1 MINQNDIFTA
11 LQNGEDPQVLAN
23 SFADALNAAI
33 KQKAEA
39 DAKAAEEAKAKQKI
53 ESIRQEKLDFAASI
67 IEDIMDFLE
76 EFYPDVYDE
85 DMRKAATEHPEM
97 LVNAFDQAE
106 AEIKRMKPLF
116 NELDRLISAL
126 DNDGDGDKNMK
137 PTPRPVRSA
146 NPIEDFLKMN
156 GLKN

>member
-39 DAKAAEEAKAKQKI
+39 DAELKAKKA
-53 ESIRQEKLDFAASI
+53 ENARQEKLDFAASI

-85 DMRKAATEHPEM
+85 DMREAATSHPEM
-97 LVNAFDQAE
+97 LVDAFDQAE
-106 AEIKRMKPLF
+106 AEVKRMKPLF
-116 NELDRLISAL
+116 NELERLISAL
-126 DNDGDGDKNMK
+126 DSDGDKDMK
-137 PTPRPVRSA
+137 PTPRPVRST

>member
-11 LQNGEDPQVLAN
+11 LQNGEDPEVIAN
-23 SFADALNAAI
+23 SFTDALNAAI

-39 DAKAAEEAKAKQKI
+39 DAKAAEEAKAKQKA
-53 ESIRQEKLDFAASI
+53 ENTRQEKLDFAVSL

-85 DMRKAATEHPEM
+85 DMRNAATSHPEV
-97 LVNAFDQAE
+97 LVDAFDQAE
-106 AEIKRMKPLF
+106 AEVKRMKPLF
-116 NELDRLISAL
+116 DELERLAKAL
-126 DNDGDGDKNMK
+126 DEDKDLK
-137 PTPRPVRSA
+137 PTPTR

>member
-11 LQNGEDPQVLAN
+11 LQNGEDPEVIAN
-23 SFADALNAAI
+23 SFTDALNAAI

-39 DAKAAEEAKAKQKI
+39 DAKAAEAAKAKQKA
-53 ESIRQEKLDFAASI
+53 ENARQEKLDFAASI

-85 DMRKAATEHPEM
+85 DMREAATSHPEL

-106 AEIKRMKPLF
+106 AEVKRMKPLF
-116 NELDRLISAL
+116 DELERLAKAL
-126 DNDGDGDKNMK
+126 DSDDDKDMK
-137 PTPRPVRSA
+137 PTPRP

>member
-11 LQNGEDPQVLAN
+11 LQNGEDPEAIAN
-23 SFADALNAAI
+23 SFTDALNAAI

-39 DAKAAEEAKAKQKI
+39 DAELKAKKA
-53 ESIRQEKLDFAASI
+53 ENTRQEKLDFAASL

-85 DMRKAATEHPEM
+85 DMRNAATEHPEM
-97 LVNAFDQAE
+97 LVDAFDQAE
-106 AEIKRMKPLF
+106 AEVKRMKPLF
-116 NELDRLISAL
+116 NELERLISAL
-126 DNDGDGDKNMK
+126 DNDSDGDKNVK
-137 PTPRPVRSA
+137 PTSIPTPAR

>member
-1 MINQNDIFTA
+1 MVNQNDIFTA
-11 LQNGEDPQVLAN
+11 LQNGEDPEAIAN
-23 SFADALNAAI
+23 SFTDALNAAI

-39 DAKAAEEAKAKQKI
+39 DAKAAEAAKAKQKA
-53 ESIRQEKLDFAASI
+53 ENARQEKLDFAASI

-85 DMRKAATEHPEM
+85 DMREAATSHPEL

-106 AEIKRMKPLF
+106 AEVKRMKPLF
-116 NELDRLISAL
+116 DELERLAKAL
-126 DNDGDGDKNMK
+126 DEDKDLK
-137 PTPRPVRSA
+137 PTPTR

>member
-11 LQNGEDPQVLAN
+11 LQNGEDPEAIAN
-23 SFADALNAAI
+23 KFTDALNAAI

-39 DAKAAEEAKAKQKI
+39 DAKAAEEAKAKQKA
-53 ESIRQEKLDFAASI
+53 ENARQEKLDFAASI

-76 EFYPDVYDE
+76 EFYPDIYDE
-85 DMRKAATEHPEM
+85 DMREAATSHPEM
-97 LVNAFDQAE
+97 LVDAFDHAE
-106 AEIKRMKPLF
+106 AEVKRMKPMF
-116 NELDRLISAL
+116 DELERLISAL
-126 DNDGDGDKNMK
+126 DSDGDKDMK
-137 PTPRPVRSA
+137 PTPTR

>member
-23 SFADALNAAI
+23 SFTDALNAAI

-39 DAKAAEEAKAKQKI
+39 DAKAAEAAKAKQKAANA
-53 ESIRQEKLDFAASI
+53 RQEKLDFAASL

-76 EFYPDVYDE
+76 EFYPDIYDE
-85 DMRKAATEHPEM
+85 DMRNAATNHPEF
-97 LVNAFDQAE
+97 LVDAFDNTE
-106 AEIKRMKPLF
+106 VEVKRMKPMF
-116 NELDRLISAL
+116 DELDRLISTL
-126 DNDGDGDKNMK
+126 DSDGDKDMK

>member
-1 MINQNDIFTA
+1 MVNQNDIFTA
-11 LQNGEDPQVLAN
+11 LQNGEDPQALAN

-39 DAKAAEEAKAKQKI
+39 DAKAAEEAKAKQKA
-53 ESIRQEKLDFAASI
+53 ESIRQDKLDFAASI

-76 EFYPDVYDE
+76 EFYPDVYDK
-85 DMRKAATEHPEM
+85 DMREAATSHPEL

-106 AEIKRMKPLF
+106 AEVKRMKPLF
-116 NELDRLISAL
+116 DELERLAKAL
-126 DNDGDGDKNMK
+126 DEDKDLK
-137 PTPRPVRSA
+137 PTSTPTR

>member
-23 SFADALNAAI
+23 SFADALNAAL

-39 DAKAAEEAKAKQKI
+39 DAELKAKKA
-53 ESIRQEKLDFAASI
+53 ENARQEKLDFAASL

-76 EFYPDVYDE
+76 EFYPDIYDE
-85 DMRKAATEHPEM
+85 DMREAATSHPEM
-97 LVNAFDQAE
+97 LVDAFDHAE
-106 AEIKRMKPLF
+106 AEVKRMKPMF
-116 NELDRLISAL
+116 DELERLISAL
-126 DNDGDGDKNMK
+126 DSDGDKDMK
-137 PTPRPVRSA
+137 PTPIPTPAR

>member
-39 DAKAAEEAKAKQKI
+39 DAKAAEEAKVKQKA
-53 ESIRQEKLDFAASI
+53 EDARQEKLDFAASI

-76 EFYPDVYDE
+76 EFYPDIYDE
-85 DMRKAATEHPEM
+85 DMRNAANSHPEF
-97 LVNAFDQAE
+97 LVNAFDNAE
-106 AEIKRMKPLF
+106 AEVKRMKPMF
-116 NELDRLISAL
+116 DELERLISAL
-126 DNDGDGDKNMK
+126 DSDGDKDMK

>member
-1 MINQNDIFTA
+1 MVNQNDIFTA
-11 LQNGEDPQVLAN
+11 LQNGEDPQVIAN

-39 DAKAAEEAKAKQKI
+39 DAKAAEEAKAKQKA
-53 ESIRQEKLDFAASI
+53 ENARQEKLDFAASL

-85 DMRKAATEHPEM
+85 DMRNAATSHPEV
-97 LVNAFDQAE
+97 LVDAFDNAE
-106 AEIKRMKPLF
+106 AEVKRMKPLF
-116 NELDRLISAL
+116 DELERLAKAL
-126 DNDGDGDKNMK
+126 DDDKDLK
-137 PTPRPVRSA
+137 PTPTR

>member
-11 LQNGEDPQVLAN
+11 LQNGEDPEVIAN
-23 SFADALNAAI
+23 SFTDALNAAI

-39 DAKAAEEAKAKQKI
+39 DAKAAEAAKAKQKA
-53 ESIRQEKLDFAASI
+53 ENARQEKLDFAASI

-76 EFYPDVYDE
+76 EFYPDIYDE
-85 DMRKAATEHPEM
+85 DMRNVATEHPEM
-97 LVNAFDQAE
+97 LVDVFDQAE
-106 AEIKRMKPLF
+106 SEVKRMKPLF
-116 NELDRLISAL
+116 NELERLICAL
-126 DNDGDGDKNMK
+126 DSAGDKDMK

>member
-11 LQNGEDPQVLAN
+11 LQNGEDPEVIAN
-23 SFADALNAAI
+23 KFADALNAAI

-39 DAKAAEEAKAKQKI
+39 DAEKERQAKKAENV
-53 ESIRQEKLDFAASI
+53 RQEKLDFAASI

-85 DMRKAATEHPEM
+85 DMREAATSHPEL

-106 AEIKRMKPLF
+106 AEIKHMKPLF
-116 NELDRLISAL
+116 DELERLTKAL
-126 DNDGDGDKNMK
+126 DSDGDKDMK
-137 PTPRPVRSA
+137 PTPRPARSA

>member
-1 MINQNDIFTA
+1 MVNQNDIFTA
-11 LQNGEDPQVLAN
+11 LQNGEDPQALAN

-39 DAKAAEEAKAKQKI
+39 DAKAAEEAKAKQKA
-53 ESIRQEKLDFAASI
+53 ESIRQDKLDFAAGI
-67 IEDIMDFLE
+67 IEDVMDFLE

-97 LVNAFDQAE
+97 LVDVFDQAE
-106 AEIKRMKPLF
+106 AEIKRM
-116 NELDRLISAL
+116 RLVHAL
-126 DNDGDGDKNMK
+126 DSDGDKDMK

>member
-1 MINQNDIFTA
+1 MVNQNDIFTA

-39 DAKAAEEAKAKQKI
+39 DAKAAEEAKAKQKA
-53 ESIRQEKLDFAASI
+53 ESLRQEKLNFAAGI

-76 EFYPDVYDE
+76 EFYPDIYEDE
-85 DMRKAATEHPEM
+85 MRKAATEHPEV
-97 LVNAFDQAE
+97 LVDAFDQAE
-106 AEIKRMKPLF
+106 AEVKRMKPLF
-116 NELDRLISAL
+116 DELERLAKAL
-126 DNDGDGDKNMK
+126 DDDDDKDMK
-137 PTPRPVRSA
+137 PTPRP

>member
-39 DAKAAEEAKAKQKI
+39 DAELKAKKAENVRQK
-53 ESIRQEKLDFAASI
+53 KLDFAASI

-85 DMRKAATEHPEM
+85 DMREAAVSHPEL

-116 NELDRLISAL
+116 DELERLAKAL
-126 DNDGDGDKNMK
+126 DSDGDKDMK
-137 PTPRPVRSA
+137 PAPIPTPVR

>member
-1 MINQNDIFTA
+1 MVNQNDIFTA
-11 LQNGEDPQVLAN
+11 LQNGEDPQALAN

-39 DAKAAEEAKAKQKI
+39 DAKAKAKQKA
-53 ESIRQEKLDFAASI
+53 ENARQEKLDFAASI

-76 EFYPDVYDE
+76 EFYPDIYDE
-85 DMRKAATEHPEM
+85 DLRNAATEHPEM
-97 LVNAFDQAE
+97 LVDAFDQAE
-106 AEIKRMKPLF
+106 AEVKRMKPLF
-116 NELDRLISAL
+116 SELERLISAL
-126 DNDGDGDKNMK
+126 DSDGDKDMK
-137 PTPRPVRSA
+137 PTPIPTPVR

>member
-11 LQNGEDPQVLAN
+11 LQNGEDPEVIAN
-23 SFADALNAAI
+23 SFTDALNAAI

-39 DAKAAEEAKAKQKI
+39 DAELKAKKA
-53 ESIRQEKLDFAASI
+53 ENARQEKLDFAASL

-76 EFYPDVYDE
+76 EFYPDIYDE
-85 DMRKAATEHPEM
+85 DMRNAATEHPEM
-97 LVNAFDQAE
+97 LVDAFDQAE
-106 AEIKRMKPLF
+106 AEVKRMKPLF
-116 NELDRLISAL
+116 NELERLISAL
-126 DNDGDGDKNMK
+126 DSDGDKDMK
-137 PTPRPVRSA
+137 PTPIPTPAR

>member
-1 MINQNDIFTA
+1 MVNQNDIFTA
-11 LQNGEDPQVLAN
+11 LQNGEDPEVIAN
-23 SFADALNAAI
+23 SFTDALNAAI

-39 DAKAAEEAKAKQKI
+39 DAKAAEEAKAKQKA
-53 ESIRQEKLDFAASI
+53 ENARQEKLDFAASI

-85 DMRKAATEHPEM
+85 DMREAAVSHPEL

-116 NELDRLISAL
+116 DELDRLISAL
-126 DNDGDGDKNMK
+126 DDDDDKDMK
-137 PTPRPVRSA
+137 PTPRPVRSV

>member
-11 LQNGEDPQVLAN
+11 LQNGEDPQVIAN

-33 KQKAEA
+33 KQKTEA
-39 DAKAAEEAKAKQKI
+39 DAKAAEEAKAKQKA
-53 ESIRQEKLDFAASI
+53 ENARQEKLDFAASL

-76 EFYPDVYDE
+76 EFYPDIYDE
-85 DMRKAATEHPEM
+85 DMREAANSHPEF

-106 AEIKRMKPLF
+106 AEVKRMKPLF
-116 NELDRLISAL
+116 NELERLISAL
-126 DNDGDGDKNMK
+126 DSDGDKDMK

>member
-1 MINQNDIFTA
+1 MVNQNDIFTA

-39 DAKAAEEAKAKQKI
+39 DAELKAKKA
-53 ESIRQEKLDFAASI
+53 ENARQEKLDFAASI

-97 LVNAFDQAE
+97 LVDVFDQAE

-126 DNDGDGDKNMK
+126 DSDDDGDKNMK

>member
-39 DAKAAEEAKAKQKI
+39 DAKAAEEAKAKQKA
-53 ESIRQEKLDFAASI
+53 ENARQEKLDFAAGI

-76 EFYPDVYDE
+76 EFYPDIYDE
-85 DMRKAATEHPEM
+85 DMREAAVSHPEL

-106 AEIKRMKPLF
+106 AEIKHMKPLF
-116 NELDRLISAL
+116 DELERLAKAL
-126 DNDGDGDKNMK
+126 DSDGDKDMK
-137 PTPRPVRSA
+137 PTPRPVRSL

>member
-1 MINQNDIFTA
+1 MVNQNDIFTA
-11 LQNGEDPQVLAN
+11 LQNGEDPQVIAN

-39 DAKAAEEAKAKQKI
+39 DAKAAEEAKAKQKA
-53 ESIRQEKLDFAASI
+53 ENVRQEKLDFAASL

-85 DMRKAATEHPEM
+85 DMRNAATSHPEV
-97 LVNAFDQAE
+97 LVDAFDNAE
-106 AEIKRMKPLF
+106 AEVKRMKPLF
-116 NELDRLISAL
+116 DELERLAKAL
-126 DNDGDGDKNMK
+126 DDDKDLK
-137 PTPRPVRSA
+137 PTPVR

>member
-11 LQNGEDPQVLAN
+11 LQNGEDPQALAN

-39 DAKAAEEAKAKQKI
+39 DAKAAEEAKVKQKA
-53 ESIRQEKLDFAASI
+53 ESARQEKLDFAASI

-85 DMRKAATEHPEM
+85 DMRNAATSHPEM
-97 LVNAFDQAE
+97 LVDAFDQAE
-106 AEIKRMKPLF
+106 AEVKRMKPLF
-116 NELDRLISAL
+116 DELERLAKAL
-126 DNDGDGDKNMK
+126 DEDKDLK
-137 PTPRPVRSA
+137 PTPAR

>member
-11 LQNGEDPQVLAN
+11 LQNGEDPEVIAN
-23 SFADALNAAI
+23 SFADALNTAI

-39 DAKAAEEAKAKQKI
+39 DAKAAEAAKAKQKA
-53 ESIRQEKLDFAASI
+53 ENARQEKLDFAASI

-85 DMRKAATEHPEM
+85 DMREAATSHPEM
-97 LVNAFDQAE
+97 LVDAFDHAE

-116 NELDRLISAL
+116 DELERLTNAL
-126 DNDGDGDKNMK
+126 EDSDKDLK
-137 PTPRPVRSA
+137 PTHAR

>member
-39 DAKAAEEAKAKQKI
+39 DAKAAEEAKAKQKT
-53 ESIRQEKLDFAASI
+53 ENLRQEKLDFAAGI

-85 DMRKAATEHPEM
+85 DMREAAVSHPEL

-106 AEIKRMKPLF
+106 AEIKHMKPLF
-116 NELDRLISAL
+116 DELERLAKAL
-126 DNDGDGDKNMK
+126 DSDGDKDMK
-137 PTPRPVRSA
+137 PTPRPVRSL

>member
-1 MINQNDIFTA
+1 MVNQNDIFTA

-39 DAKAAEEAKAKQKI
+39 DAKAAEEARAKQKT
-53 ESIRQEKLDFAASI
+53 ENLRQEKLDFAAGI

-76 EFYPDVYDE
+76 EFYPDIYEDE
-85 DMRKAATEHPEM
+85 MRQAATDHPEM
-97 LVNAFDQAE
+97 LVDAFDQAE
-106 AEIKRMKPLF
+106 AEVKRMKPLF
-116 NELDRLISAL
+116 NELERLISAL
-126 DNDGDGDKNMK
+126 DNDGDGDKDMK
-137 PTPRPVRSA
+137 PTPRPVRSV

>member
-1 MINQNDIFTA
+1 MVNQNDIFTA
-11 LQNGEDPQVLAN
+11 LQNGEDPQVIAN

-39 DAKAAEEAKAKQKI
+39 DAKAAEEAKAKQKA
-53 ESIRQEKLDFAASI
+53 ENTRQEKLDFAASL

-85 DMRKAATEHPEM
+85 DMREAATSHPEM
-97 LVNAFDQAE
+97 LVDAFDHAE
-106 AEIKRMKPLF
+106 AEVKRMKPMF
-116 NELDRLISAL
+116 DELERLISAL
-126 DNDGDGDKNMK
+126 DSDGDKDMK
-137 PTPRPVRSA
+137 PTPRP

>member
-39 DAKAAEEAKAKQKI
+39 DAKAAEEAKAKQKA
-53 ESIRQEKLDFAASI
+53 ENARQEKLDFAASL

-76 EFYPDVYDE
+76 EFYPDIYDE
-85 DMRKAATEHPEM
+85 DMREAATSHPEM
-97 LVNAFDQAE
+97 LVDAFDHAE
-106 AEIKRMKPLF
+106 AEVKRMKPMF
-116 NELDRLISAL
+116 DELERLISAL
-126 DNDGDGDKNMK
+126 DSDGDKDMK
-137 PTPRPVRSA
+137 PTPIPTPVR

>member
-39 DAKAAEEAKAKQKI
+39 DAKAAEEAKAKQKA
-53 ESIRQEKLDFAASI
+53 ENARQEKLDFAASL

-85 DMRKAATEHPEM
+85 DMRNAAVSHPEV
-97 LVNAFDQAE
+97 LVDAFDHAE
-106 AEIKRMKPLF
+106 AEVKRMKPLF
-116 NELDRLISAL
+116 DELERLAKAL
-126 DNDGDGDKNMK
+126 DEDKDLK
-137 PTPRPVRSA
+137 STPAR

>member
-1 MINQNDIFTA
+1 MINQKDIFTA

-39 DAKAAEEAKAKQKI
+39 DAELKAKKA
-53 ESIRQEKLDFAASI
+53 ENARQEKLDFAASI

-85 DMRKAATEHPEM
+85 DMREAATSHPEL

-106 AEIKRMKPLF
+106 AEVKRMKPLF
-116 NELDRLISAL
+116 NELERLISAL
-126 DNDGDGDKNMK
+126 DSDGDKDMK
-137 PTPRPVRSA
+137 PTPRPVRST

>member
-1 MINQNDIFTA
+1 MVNQNDIFTA

-39 DAKAAEEAKAKQKI
+39 DAKAAEEAKAKQKA
-53 ESIRQEKLDFAASI
+53 ENLRQEKLDFAAGI

-85 DMRKAATEHPEM
+85 DMRNAAAEHPEM
-97 LVNAFDQAE
+97 LVDVFDQAE

-116 NELDRLISAL
+116 SELERLISAL
-126 DNDGDGDKNMK
+126 DNDGDGDKDMK
-137 PTPRPVRSA
+137 PTPRPMRSV

>member
-1 MINQNDIFTA
+1 MLLLD
-11 LQNGEDPQVLAN
+11 
-23 SFADALNAAI
+23 SYS
-33 KQKAEA
+33 
-39 DAKAAEEAKAKQKI
+39 EEAKAKQKA
-53 ESIRQEKLDFAASI
+53 ENVRQEKLDFAASI

-85 DMRKAATEHPEM
+85 DMREAATSHPEL

-106 AEIKRMKPLF
+106 AEVKRMKPLF
-116 NELDRLISAL
+116 DELERLAKAL
-126 DNDGDGDKNMK
+126 DEDKDLK
-137 PTPRPVRSA
+137 PTPTLTSVR

>member
-1 MINQNDIFTA
+1 MVNQNDIFTA
-11 LQNGEDPQVLAN
+11 LQNGEDPQALAN

-39 DAKAAEEAKAKQKI
+39 DAKAAEEAKAKQKA
-53 ESIRQEKLDFAASI
+53 ENARQEKLDFAASI

-85 DMRKAATEHPEM
+85 DMRNAATSHPEV
-97 LVNAFDQAE
+97 LVDAFDNAE
-106 AEIKRMKPLF
+106 AEVKRMKPLF
-116 NELDRLISAL
+116 DELERLAKAL
-126 DNDGDGDKNMK
+126 DDDKDLK
-137 PTPRPVRSA
+137 PTPTR

>member
-1 MINQNDIFTA
+1 MVNQNDIFTA

-39 DAKAAEEAKAKQKI
+39 DAELKAKKA
-53 ESIRQEKLDFAASI
+53 ENARQEKLDFAASI
-67 IEDIMDFLE
+67 IKDIMDFLE

-85 DMRKAATEHPEM
+85 DMREAAVSHPEL

-106 AEIKRMKPLF
+106 TEIKRMKPLF
-116 NELDRLISAL
+116 DELERLAKAL
-126 DNDGDGDKNMK
+126 DEDKDLK
-137 PTPRPVRSA
+137 PTSIPTPAR

>member
-39 DAKAAEEAKAKQKI
+39 DAELKAKKA
-53 ESIRQEKLDFAASI
+53 ENARQEKLDFAASI

-85 DMRKAATEHPEM
+85 DMREAATSHPEM
-97 LVNAFDQAE
+97 LVDAFDHAE
-106 AEIKRMKPLF
+106 AEVKRMKPLF
-116 NELDRLISAL
+116 DELERLAKAL
-126 DNDGDGDKNMK
+126 DSDGDKDLK
-137 PTPRPVRSA
+137 PTPIPTPAR

>member
-1 MINQNDIFTA
+1 MVNQNDIFTA
-11 LQNGEDPQVLAN
+11 LQNGEDPQVIAN

-39 DAKAAEEAKAKQKI
+39 DAKAAEEAKAKQKA
-53 ESIRQEKLDFAASI
+53 ENARQEKLDFAAGI

-85 DMRKAATEHPEM
+85 DMREAATSHPEL
-97 LVNAFDQAE
+97 LVDAFDHAE
-106 AEIKRMKPLF
+106 AEVKRMKPMF
-116 NELDRLISAL
+116 DELERLISAL
-126 DNDGDGDKNMK
+126 DSDGDKDMK

>member
-1 MINQNDIFTA
+1 MVNQNDIFTA

-39 DAKAAEEAKAKQKI
+39 DAKAAEEAKAKQKA
-53 ESIRQEKLDFAASI
+53 ENARQEKLDFAASI

-76 EFYPDVYDE
+76 EFYPDIYDE
-85 DMRKAATEHPEM
+85 DMRNAAAEHPEM
-97 LVNAFDQAE
+97 LVDVFDQAE

-116 NELDRLISAL
+116 SELERLISAL
-126 DNDGDGDKNMK
+126 DNDGDGDKDMK

>member
-1 MINQNDIFTA
+1 MVNQNDIFTA
-11 LQNGEDPQVLAN
+11 LQNGEDPQALAN

-39 DAKAAEEAKAKQKI
+39 DAKAAEEAKAKQKA
-53 ESIRQEKLDFAASI
+53 ENARQEKLDFAASL

-85 DMRKAATEHPEM
+85 DMRNAATSHPEV
-97 LVNAFDQAE
+97 LVDAFDNAE
-106 AEIKRMKPLF
+106 AEVKRMKPLF
-116 NELDRLISAL
+116 DELERLAKAL
-126 DNDGDGDKNMK
+126 DDDKDLK
-137 PTPRPVRSA
+137 PTPTR